1 MGKFSELDIQ
11 KNQSGAF
18 NDDMDIPAFSE
29 ADEDVVP
36 FGAVGN
42 SDAVAAKEAAPAGG
56 CPPAVPN
63 KDKGSDVLPSTNVG
77 NTAAGVTGST
87 EDDAKRKEHEAAEK
101 KRKAEWEARQQ
112 KKKAAEQEQIARLE
126 SMSDDEVMIASTKR
140 VNDDTEKLTRR
151 NMKDC
156 VSEYIQTKCLDDPAF
171 ARKTMYPRKSMVHC
185 FQYIN
190 RKAWDYIQDEL
201 KANGI
206 TPGPGRQMYGSDIP
220 NDLCYQWAVDY
231 FNDPDAK
238 EDQEEDE
245 KFVPKPYYGK
255 SAASKKAVKKET
267 KKPGAP
273 KPQPKK
279 AADTGQISLGG
290 FSMPEGKAG

>member
-1 MGKFSELDIQ
+1 MQ
-11 KNQSGAF
+11 V
-18 NDDMDIPAFSE
+18 DIPAFSE

-126 SMSDDEVMIASTKR
+126 SMSDDEVMIA
-140 VNDDTEKLTRR
+140 
-151 NMKDC
+151 
-156 VSEYIQTKCLDDPAF
+156 Y
-171 ARKTMYPRKSMVHC
+171 
-185 FQYIN
+185 
-190 RKAWDYIQDEL
+190 RKAD
-201 KANGI
+201 
-206 TPGPGRQMYGSDIP
+206 TPEYEGLRVG
-220 NDLCYQWAVDY
+220 VH
-231 FNDPDAK
+231 PDK
-238 EDQEEDE
+238 
-245 KFVPKPYYGK
+245 VP
-255 SAASKKAVKKET
+255 
-267 KKPGAP
+267 
-273 KPQPKK
+273 
-279 AADTGQISLGG
+279 
-290 FSMPEGKAG
+290 